1 YLIQIYLL
9 TAKLNYCRV
18 MIGRII
24 ALIVISSILF
34 AVTSMHGHAYG
45 SLIVKSNNDKNIHH
59 QQYYTIASL
68 INNQTT
74 NKEIMIALKTQI
86 EKSDPFELRGINDE
100 KEVLN
105 TSSIEGTHSNDLD
118 VSDFHSRV
126 NSNSDNMK
134 GTVDDECKSNCL
146 GNTNPTSDDIP

>member
-1 YLIQIYLL
+1 
-9 TAKLNYCRV
+9 

-34 AVTSMHGHAYG
+34 AVTAMHGHAYG
-45 SLIVKSNNDKNIHH
+45 SLIVKSNNANNIHP

-100 KEVLN
+100 KVLN
-105 TSSIEGTHSNDLD
+105 TTSIRPTDSNNLDVNDLD
-118 VSDFHSRV
+118 SNV
-126 NSNSDNMK
+126 NSNSDDTNDTPDDD
-134 GTVDDECKSNCL
+134 GDECKSDCP
-146 GNTNPTSDDIP
+146 GNLNPTREDIPFELPNIPFP

>member
-1 YLIQIYLL
+1 
-9 TAKLNYCRV
+9 

-24 ALIVISSILF
+24 GLIVISGILF
-34 AVTSMHGHAYG
+34 AVTSMHGHVYG
-45 SLIVKSNNDKNIHH
+45 SLIVKSNNANDDHS

-86 EKSDPFELRGINDE
+86 EKSDPFELRGINNE

-105 TSSIEGTHSNDLD
+105 TSSVEGTESNNLD
-118 VSDFHSRV
+118 VKDFDSYV
-126 NSNSDNMK
+126 NSNSDEMND
-134 GTVDDECKSNCL
+134 TPDDECKSDCP
-146 GNTNPTSDDIP
+146 GNLNPTRDDVPFELPNIPFP

>member
-1 YLIQIYLL
+1 
-9 TAKLNYCRV
+9 

-34 AVTSMHGHAYG
+34 TVTSMHGHAYG
-45 SLIVKSNNDKNIHH
+45 SSIVKANNANNNQP

-74 NKEIMIALKTQI
+74 NKEILIALKTQI
-86 EKSDPFELRGINDE
+86 EKSDPFELRGINNE

-105 TSSIEGTHSNDLD
+105 TSSVGRTDSNNLD
-118 VSDFHSRV
+118 VNGLDSNV
-126 NSNSDNMK
+126 NSNTDDMND
-134 GTVDDECKSNCL
+134 TPDDECKSDCP
-146 GNTNPTSDDIP
+146 GNLNPTRDDIPFELPNIPFP

>member
-1 YLIQIYLL
+1 
-9 TAKLNYCRV
+9 

-34 AVTSMHGHAYG
+34 TVTSMHGHANG
-45 SLIVKSNNDKNIHH
+45 SLIVKANNANNNQP

-74 NKEIMIALKTQI
+74 NKEILIALKTQI
-86 EKSDPFELRGINDE
+86 EKSDPFELRGINNE

-105 TSSIEGTHSNDLD
+105 TSSVGRTDSNNLD
-118 VSDFHSRV
+118 VNYLDSNV
-126 NSNSDNMK
+126 NSNTDDMND
-134 GTVDDECKSNCL
+134 TPDDECKSDCP
-146 GNTNPTSDDIP
+146 GNLNPTRDDIPFELPNIPFP

>member
-1 YLIQIYLL
+1 
-9 TAKLNYCRV
+9 

-34 AVTSMHGHAYG
+34 AVTAMHGHAYG
-45 SLIVKSNNDKNIHH
+45 SLIVKSNNANNNHP

-100 KEVLN
+100 KEVHN
-105 TSSIEGTHSNDLD
+105 TTSIGRTDSNNLDVNDLD
-118 VSDFHSRV
+118 SNV
-126 NSNSDNMK
+126 NSNSDDTNDTPEDD
-134 GTVDDECKSNCL
+134 GDECKSDCP
-146 GNTNPTSDDIP
+146 GNLNPTRDDIPFELPNIPFP

>member
-1 YLIQIYLL
+1 
-9 TAKLNYCRV
+9 

-34 AVTSMHGHAYG
+34 AVTAMHGHAYG
-45 SLIVKSNNDKNIHH
+45 SLIVKSNNANNNHP

-100 KEVLN
+100 KEVHN
-105 TSSIEGTHSNDLD
+105 TTSIGRTDSNNLDVNDLD
-118 VSDFHSRV
+118 SNV
-126 NSNSDNMK
+126 NSNSEDTNDTPEDD
-134 GTVDDECKSNCL
+134 GDECKSDCP
-146 GNTNPTSDDIP
+146 GNLNPTRDDIPFELPNIPFP

>member
-1 YLIQIYLL
+1 
-9 TAKLNYCRV
+9 

-34 AVTSMHGHAYG
+34 AVSSMHGHAYG
-45 SLIVKSNNDKNIHH
+45 NLIVKSNNANNIHP

-86 EKSDPFELRGINDE
+86 EKSDPFELRGINNE
-100 KEVLN
+100 KQVLN
-105 TSSIEGTHSNDLD
+105 TSSVGRSYSNNLDVNDLD
-118 VSDFHSRV
+118 SNV
-126 NSNSDNMK
+126 NSNSDDTNDTPDDD
-134 GTVDDECKSNCL
+134 GDECKSDCP
-146 GNTNPTSDDIP
+146 GNLNPTRDDIPFELPNIPFP